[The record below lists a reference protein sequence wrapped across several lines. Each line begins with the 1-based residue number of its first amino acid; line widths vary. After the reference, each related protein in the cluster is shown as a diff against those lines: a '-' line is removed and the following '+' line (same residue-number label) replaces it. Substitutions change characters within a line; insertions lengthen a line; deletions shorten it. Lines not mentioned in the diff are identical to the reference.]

1 MRGRGGPCRV
11 VGDTTRWAALQP
23 GTLPPGSA
31 PLIAHSVAFEAIES
45 PPRKRKAA
53 ELGRSQSGG
62 AVDSDSETI
71 LLTSTAASTADVAAR
86 RAAESDTQRS
96 CSESRHASDYEDDSE
111 LSEDEGGSYGATL
124 VTEAG
129 LNDRTTPNGARLPLS
144 GLILRSVRRG
154 APGRPLVLQG
164 NMAAAG
170 IAPGPTVI
178 AAANAMDSP
187 LDSSLGAEAT
197 GAGQPCRTLCAR
209 RRDEVEVFAAP
220 MHGVDESIRTGAEAL
235 LHEFWD
241 RDDCAKNCISRL
253 LEIQL
258 KGMSLRSGRKTGRVD
273 VSAAG
278 AGTGVEKFLVWQVIR
293 EEEVIKKRAQRFEQP
308 CRKVV
313 GALILQRK
321 RPAKRCP
328 GGAVI
333 EYVAVSRSRGGQG
346 WPLVLAAEGICRGLG
361 ARVLYSA
368 ADLSQE
374 GQFADVTA
382 SPSPP
387 GCKYHRR
394 SAMAAHY
401 RWGFGESS
409 KEEWKELGLHL
420 YDDRRCAVEYMKKIL
435 DEGTEIGS

>member
-293 EEEVIKKRAQRFEQP
+293 EEEVVKKRAQRFEQP